1 MDTDSAHFLV
11 QHKEF
16 EKNVDENLREEF
28 VSLFGKHFETGNK
41 ISGIWVEEGFFDTG
55 RYIGEKSYIL
65 SNQNTTLSHMKGLN
79 SMFQKRF
86 VTENINLAEKP
97 NISYNIMHKSTDFTI
112 YKVNMNKNVFQNY
125 VPLKRYF
132 VSATGSLPLKIN

>member
-1 MDTDSAHFLV
+1 MDTDSAHFLL

-28 VSLFGKHFETGNK
+28 VFLFDKHFETGNK

-65 SNQNTTLSHMKGLN
+65 SNQNTTLSHM
-79 SMFQKRF
+79 
-86 VTENINLAEKP
+86 
-97 NISYNIMHKSTDFTI
+97 
-112 YKVNMNKNVFQNY
+112 
-125 VPLKRYF
+125 
-132 VSATGSLPLKIN
+132 